1 MTRNSLG
8 LAFLTILTLVG
19 CGRNPYDNPI
29 ASDSQQPDKVLFD
42 QSVNYIEKK
51 RYDIARLQLQ
61 TLINTYPDSEYIAK
75 AKLAIADSWYQ
86 QGTSSALAQA
96 EAEYDDF
103 ITFFPSMEES
113 AEAQKRICEIHY
125 DQMVKPDRDNTHA
138 VRADQEC
145 RQLILQWPNS
155 IFRKETEQKLREVQ
169 EVIAEA
175 EYRVGTY
182 YTGKG
187 SYRAGAN
194 RLQTLTE
201 HYPLF
206 SNSDDALWTLGETYE
221 SMGEEYTEQ
230 MVDAYTKIVRDY
242 PLSPYV
248 DAAKSKL
255 SDLNRPIP
263 TSDPQRY
270 ELHKYNV
277 DNRQYKG
284 FWAKSFGIF
293 GSAPDVRMAA
303 KVGEPA
309 STTLMP
315 ATPPGIR
322 TSTGIGVGQ
331 QPSADVGVQTIE
343 GPGAIDTEPDAR
355 QNRPSTPQN

>member
-8 LAFLTILTLVG
+8 LAFVTILTLAG

-29 ASDSQQPDKVLFD
+29 ATNSQQPDKVLFD

-51 RYDIARLQLQ
+51 RFDVARLQLQ

-75 AKLAIADSWYQ
+75 SKLAIADSWYQ
-86 QGTSSALAQA
+86 EGGSSSLAQA

-138 VRADQEC
+138 IRADQEC

-155 IFRKETEQKLREVQ
+155 MFRKETEQKLRDVQ
-169 EVIAEA
+169 EIIAEA

-182 YTGKG
+182 YTDKG

-221 SMGEEYTEQ
+221 SMGEQYTEQ

-242 PLSPYV
+242 PLSTYV
-248 DAAKSKL
+248 DAAKAKL
-255 SDLNRPIP
+255 TDLNRPIP
-263 TSDPQRY
+263 TADPERF
-270 ELHKYNV
+270 ELDKYNV
-277 DNRQYKG
+277 ANRDYKG

-293 GSAPDVRMAA
+293 GSTPDVRMAA
-303 KVGEPA
+303 KIGEPA

-322 TSTGIGVGQ
+322 ATAGVGVG
-331 QPSADVGVQTIE
+331 QPSADVGVQTID
-343 GPGAIDTEPDAR
+343 GPGAIDTQPDAR
-355 QNRPSTPQN
+355 QNPPAAPQN

>member
-8 LAFLTILTLVG
+8 LALVTILALAG
-19 CGRNPYDNPI
+19 CGRSAYDNPI
-29 ASDSQQPDKVLFD
+29 ATNSQQPDKVLFD
-42 QSVNYIEKK
+42 QSVDYIEKK
-51 RYDIARLQLQ
+51 RFDIARLQLQ

-86 QGTSSALAQA
+86 QGGSSSLAQA

-113 AEAQKRICEIHY
+113 AEAQKRICAIHY

-145 RQLILQWPNS
+145 RQLIMQWPNS
-155 IFRKETEQKLREVQ
+155 IFRKETEQKLRDVQ
-169 EVIAEA
+169 EIIAEA

-182 YTGKG
+182 YTDKG

-206 SNSDDALWTLGETYE
+206 SNSDDALWQLGQTYE
-221 SMGEEYTEQ
+221 SMGEEFTEQ

-242 PLSPYV
+242 PLSTFV
-248 DAAKSKL
+248 DAAKAKL
-255 SDLNRPIP
+255 TDLNRPVP
-263 TSDPQRY
+263 TTDPERF

-277 DNRQYKG
+277 ENRTYKG
-284 FWAKSFGIF
+284 LWAKSLGIF
-293 GSAPDVRMAA
+293 GTTPDVRMAA
-303 KVGEPA
+303 KIGEPV

-322 TSTGIGVGQ
+322 TNNTVGAG
-331 QPSADVGVQTIE
+331 QPSADVGVQTID
-343 GPGAIDTEPDAR
+343 GPSAIDTQPDAR
-355 QNRPSTPQN
+355 QNPPAPQN